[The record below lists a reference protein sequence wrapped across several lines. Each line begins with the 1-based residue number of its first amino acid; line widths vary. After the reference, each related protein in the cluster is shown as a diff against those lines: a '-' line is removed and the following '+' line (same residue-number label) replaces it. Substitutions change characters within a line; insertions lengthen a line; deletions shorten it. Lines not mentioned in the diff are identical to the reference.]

1 MNVQR
6 SHELALP
13 AAAFTAL
20 RHTLIAELGAQRAA
34 AVLRQAGHA
43 AGDSLFQALAQHR
56 GGTDLAQLEASAF
69 WRRVTQLFAARGWG
83 SLQHA
88 APHSSLG
95 ALESADWGEADPGSH
110 ARRPSCFFT
119 TGLLAN
125 LLGQVANADVAV
137 LEVECR
143 SRGDQQCRFLFGS
156 TDALDA
162 VYSRVAAGEPPEYAV
177 AQLY

>member
-1 MNVQR
+1 MNEVR

-34 AVLRQAGHA
+34 SVLRQAGHA
-43 AGDSLFQALAQHR
+43 AGDALFRALAQSR
-56 GGTDLAQLEASAF
+56 GGTDLAQLEASEF
-69 WRRVTQLFAARGWG
+69 WKRLTQLFAARGWG
-83 SLQHA
+83 SLQQSTAH
-88 APHSSLG
+88 PGIG
-95 ALESADWGEADPGSH
+95 ALESTDWGEADPSSA
-110 ARRPSCFFT
+110 ARRPSCFFS

-125 LLGQVANADVAV
+125 LLGQVADADVAV

-143 SRGDQQCRFLFGS
+143 SRGDHQCRFLFGS
-156 TDALDA
+156 PDALDA
-162 VYSRVAAGEPPEYAV
+162 LYSRVASGEQPDYAI